1 MLNRVDIKYKE
12 EEAIMKVT
20 AGKMLRRV
28 LPGMTIGL
36 ALIVGVALASPK
48 PTEASKGETL
58 FKGKCAMCHG
68 PDGKGQTA
76 MGKMMKLKDLGSA
89 EIQKKTDKELSDI
102 ISKGKSPMP
111 SFEGKLKKAQIDE
124 LVAYIRELGKKEKK

>member
-1 MLNRVDIKYKE
+1 MYHLNSE
-12 EEAIMKVT
+12 EDKVIMKLS
-20 AGKMLRRV
+20 KLLRNV
-28 LPGMTIGL
+28 IPGMIVGL
-36 ALIVGVALASPK
+36 ALVVGISLATPK
-48 PTEASKGETL
+48 PTEASKGEAT
-58 FKGKCAMCHG
+58 FKGKCASCHG

-89 EIQKKTDKELSDI
+89 EVQKKTDKELSDL

-111 SFEGKLKKAQIDE
+111 AFGSQLKKEQIDE